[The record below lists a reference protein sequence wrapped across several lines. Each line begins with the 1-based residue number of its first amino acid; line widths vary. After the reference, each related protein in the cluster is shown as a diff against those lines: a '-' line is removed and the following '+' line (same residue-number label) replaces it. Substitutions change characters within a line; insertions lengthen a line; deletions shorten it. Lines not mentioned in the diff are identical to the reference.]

1 MKREWRC
8 TKCEKLLGV
17 LQRGRI
23 HIRFA
28 RGHEYLVGL
37 PASSVC
43 RHCRTLNEL
52 SLHSGG
58 KTVPP
63 TSASKAVEFHHYQRG
78 ARRPDWPARGA

>member
-52 SLHSGG
+52 EPSLGRENSPADLRKQGG
-58 KTVPP
+58 
-63 TSASKAVEFHHYQRG
+63 
-78 ARRPDWPARGA
+78 